1 LLILVLVFH
10 KNLNL
15 KISEILVLLFVFS
28 RTVPAYIALA
38 NNFTRIFQKIPIYNS
53 LNLRQLQLIKNKET
67 FGKTDYVPMC
77 EIKFNKVSFRYQ
89 KNTKKILEN
98 INFTIKPK
106 TTLAIVGASG
116 SGKSTLI
123 DLLLGL
129 ITPIDGSIQY
139 GEVNNSTLN
148 YKSLRKNVSY
158 VSQNS
163 TLVDG
168 SINFNMRLLNKN
180 ETHENIVKAC
190 ELAKIHETIMSFPE
204 QYEYIIGENGSKLSG
219 GQRQRLTIARSLL
232 NDPELLILDEATN
245 QLDKETELSINQTL
259 LSLRGLKTIIII
271 SHKLENFD
279 NIDFVYKIQNK
290 TIIKIK

>member
-1 LLILVLVFH
+1 
-10 KNLNL
+10 
-15 KISEILVLLFVFS
+15 
-28 RTVPAYIALA
+28 
-38 NNFTRIFQKIPIYNS
+38 
-53 LNLRQLQLIKNKET
+53 
-67 FGKTDYVPMC
+67 M
-77 EIKFNKVSFRYQ
+77 
-89 KNTKKILEN
+89 
-98 INFTIKPK
+98 
-106 TTLAIVGASG
+106 
-116 SGKSTLI
+116 
-123 DLLLGL
+123 GL
-129 ITPIDGSIQY
+129 ITPIDGRIQY
-139 GEVNNSTLN
+139 GEVNNFNLN

-190 ELAKIHETIMSFPE
+190 KLAKIHETIMSFPE